1 MRMMAARCGQMLNLN
16 ALAQDLGIAQTTARD
31 WLSVLEA
38 NYIVWRLPPYHRNF
52 GKRLVKTPKL
62 YFHDT
67 GLACW
72 LLGITSAAMLNTHP
86 MRGALFENMLM
97 VEYLKHCRH
106 LGVDTAMF
114 FWRDHIGNEVDLLL
128 ERGDGM
134 WPVEMKSGATF
145 QREWLTGLHT
155 WRRHTVPAAS
165 GQPLLISAAP
175 GFGEVD
181 GVALAPW
188 QEALAGLGVGD
199 G

>member
-1 MRMMAARCGQMLNLN
+1 MKAFMRFHSDCLQHVCGVFQMLDDVFIKPKRELT
-16 ALAQDLGIAQTTARD
+16 LVPEDLVSAIIKYGLLLLVVVLVAVVTAR
-31 WLSVLEA
+31 L
-38 NYIVWRLPPYHRNF
+38 IF
-52 GKRLVKTPKL
+52 G
-62 YFHDT
+62 DT
-67 GLACW
+67 RILD
-72 LLGITSAAMLNTHP
+72 LL
-86 MRGALFENMLM
+86 LM

-155 WRRHTVPAAS
+155 WRRHTALAAS

-188 QEALAGLGVGD
+188 QEALAGLAGAGA
-199 G
+199 